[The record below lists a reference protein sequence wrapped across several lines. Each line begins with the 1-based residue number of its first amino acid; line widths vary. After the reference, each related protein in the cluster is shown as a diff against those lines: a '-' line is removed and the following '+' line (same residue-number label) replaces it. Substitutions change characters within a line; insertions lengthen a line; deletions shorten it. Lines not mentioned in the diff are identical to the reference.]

1 MTDRIG
7 AVGTERKRSKKNIGD
22 ETLRFVP
29 YLYVCPLNLNIS
41 YKSFYCITILSS
53 MYCKT
58 YCPLSES
65 VGLTHKKSLFCNA
78 KQAPLQDETDRFASC

>member
-1 MTDRIG
+1 
-7 AVGTERKRSKKNIGD
+7 
-22 ETLRFVP
+22 
-29 YLYVCPLNLNIS
+29 
-41 YKSFYCITILSS
+41 

-65 VGLTHKKSLFCNA
+65 VGLTYKKSLFCNA